1 MTAKG
6 YGELVAGAVVSGAV
20 AVFVAL
26 AAAGYIW
33 QGCQ

>member
-1 MTAKG
+1 MKQ
-6 YGELVAGAVVSGAV
+6 YGELLGGAICSACI

-26 AAAGYIW
+26 AAGGYIW